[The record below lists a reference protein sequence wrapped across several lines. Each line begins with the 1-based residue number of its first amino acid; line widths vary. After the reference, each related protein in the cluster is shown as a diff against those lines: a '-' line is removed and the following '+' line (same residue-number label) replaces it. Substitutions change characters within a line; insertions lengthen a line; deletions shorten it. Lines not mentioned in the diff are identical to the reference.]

1 LSGELLYYYFTTTL
15 LLLYYCFTTTLLLLY
30 YCVGSINTYVSGHLR
45 EPAAAAEEEEE
56 EGVSVLEGAWERQ
69 VVAVV
74 KQ

>member
-1 LSGELLYYYFTTTL
+1 MLVYYCFTTAL
-15 LLLYYCFTTTLLLLY
+15 LLLYCFTTTLLLIY
-30 YCVGSINTYVSGHLR
+30 NCVGSFNTYVTEHLR
-45 EPAAAAEEEEE
+45 EPAAAEEEEE